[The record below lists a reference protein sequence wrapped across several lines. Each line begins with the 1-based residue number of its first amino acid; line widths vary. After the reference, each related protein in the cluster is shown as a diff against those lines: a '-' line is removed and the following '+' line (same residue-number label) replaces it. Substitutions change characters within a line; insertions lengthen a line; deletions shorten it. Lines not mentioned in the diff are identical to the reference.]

1 MNDSKLADIDI
12 RVLERRRKPQKDKI
26 LYEAST
32 IKKENDKSVQ
42 FVFANLHGPYEGKKV
57 FPFNNLK
64 DLDVFL
70 LEKTLISETVLLNL
84 SYESSFHLL
93 EY

>member
-1 MNDSKLADIDI
+1 MNDSKLADIDM
-12 RVLERRRKPQKDKI
+12 RVLERRRKPQKDADKI

-70 LEKTLISETVLLNL
+70 AGENPD
-84 SYESSFHLL
+84 
-93 EY
+93 